1 MNLKEYKKYSG
12 AVNAIGIASSAAL
25 LLYLARY
32 IATGSV
38 QFSFMAWNLLLSLLG
53 LLFGV
58 LFVAEW
64 KNAWNVKSVALFLV
78 WLFLLP
84 NTFYMLTDFI
94 HVTESGDI
102 NMLFDIALIG
112 LFAMN
117 GFIHGILSLLL
128 VHRALLGLYKKEAA
142 AAIVTAIILASSFA
156 VDMGR
161 YLRWNSWDVLVN
173 PAGILF
179 DITDTF
185 LNPTNYDRSFLI
197 TGIFFVTITSL
208 YAVAWQLTTI
218 QWSEHGKRPKPNSK

>member
-1 MNLKEYKKYSG
+1 MKRVMYKKYSG
-12 AVNAIGIASSAAL
+12 VVNAIGIASSAAL

-32 IATGSV
+32 VATGSV
-38 QFSFMAWNLLLSLLG
+38 QFSFMAWNLLLSLFA
-53 LLFGV
+53 LLAGV
-58 LFVAEW
+58 LFVTEW
-64 KNAWNVKSVALFLV
+64 KQSWRPISVVLFMV
-78 WLFLLP
+78 WLLLLP

-94 HVTESGDI
+94 HVKESGDI
-102 NMLFDIALIG
+102 NVLFDIALIG

-117 GFIHGILSLLL
+117 GFLHGILSLLV
-128 VHRALLGLYKKEAA
+128 VHKSLLQKYKSAYVHVCIA
-142 AAIVTAIILASSFA
+142 VIILASSFA

-179 DITDTF
+179 DITNTF

-197 TGIFFVTITSL
+197 TGVFFVAIASL

-218 QWSEHGKRPKPNSK
+218 QWNEHGKHPAKS

>member
-1 MNLKEYKKYSG
+1 MRDYKKYAG
-12 AVNAIGIASSAAL
+12 AVNAIGVASSAAL

-38 QFSFMAWNLLLSLLG
+38 QFSFMAWNLLLSLFALAS
-53 LLFGV
+53 GV
-58 LFVAEW
+58 LFVVFW
-64 KNAWNVKSVALFLV
+64 NQAWNLRTVGLFLL

-117 GFIHGILSLLL
+117 GFLHGILSLLL
-128 VHRALLGLYKKEAA
+128 VHKTLAKLYKKEHVLL
-142 AAIVTAIILASSFA
+142 AITGIILVSSFA

-179 DITDTF
+179 DISNTF

-197 TGIFFVTITSL
+197 TGIFFVTISSL

-218 QWSEHGKRPKPNSK
+218 QWNEHGKRPNINSK

>member
-12 AVNAIGIASSAAL
+12 LVNAIGIASSAAL

-64 KNAWNVKSVALFLV
+64 KNAWNFKSVVLFLV

-117 GFIHGILSLLL
+117 GFVHGILSLLL
-128 VHRALLGLYKKEAA
+128 VHRALLGLYKKEAT

-161 YLRWNSWDVLVN
+161 YLRWNAWDVLVN

-197 TGIFFVTITSL
+197 TGIFFVTIASL

-218 QWSEHGKRPKPNSK
+218 QWSEHGKRPKHHTK